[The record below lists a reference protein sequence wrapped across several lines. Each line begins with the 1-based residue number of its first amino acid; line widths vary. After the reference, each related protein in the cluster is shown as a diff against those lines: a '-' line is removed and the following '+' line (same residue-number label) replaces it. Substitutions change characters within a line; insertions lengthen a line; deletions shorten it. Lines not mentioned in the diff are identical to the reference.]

1 MIAFFVLFLLIDKA
15 PCNSFPILSVQHMAR
30 RSSATAESRMFARDV
45 TTRRWNGN
53 SKPRTERLQDIPTA
67 KKHTLVLTSAQGDT
81 KTFAKKRGET
91 LQHVLTKAILW
102 SLYQDMHP
110 GILIEHQLQGS
121 DYLPDCVCLDE
132 ENRVLFWGES
142 GRMSVQKAVD
152 LAERYPDTHLVHLR
166 WAVPVEEFAPEII
179 RNIKAREILRSGKF
193 EFASIPNDVW
203 RFVDENNKI
212 KIDRNDLKWMEL

>member
-1 MIAFFVLFLLIDKA
+1 MIAFFVLFLLIGKA
-15 PCNSFPILSVQHMAR
+15 PCNSSFLILSVQDMAGPPAPAA
-30 RSSATAESRMFARDV
+30 SCLFARDE
-45 TTRRWNGN
+45 TPRRWIGN

-81 KTFAKKRGET
+81 KTFSKKRGET

-110 GILIEHQLQGS
+110 GILIEHDMHDP
-121 DYLPDCVCLDE
+121 DYLPDCVSLDE
-132 ENRVLFWGES
+132 ENRVSFWGES

-179 RNIKAREILRSGKF
+179 RNIKAREILRTGKF

-203 RFVDENNKI
+203 RFFDENNKI